1 MIVIER
7 EAPQLEYVYVSNPT
21 ATKKVNPSDYYYYTT
36 TPVQQQQEQY
46 YDDSYDNNGYY
57 SLASTSFS
65 SSTTSALYHY
75 YSSSDDEEERKRV
88 TFSNKNEVHYVQPI
102 NNSDHDL
109 FYSYHDEQRFR
120 EEYNLEKRLLA
131 QLEMLTMEY
140 YEGDLQDLLYAVEL
154 NRRRICHIAIV
165 HNNKI
170 HTYCHP
176 KQRDEYDDNNNSTVD
191 NFFDCDSFWT
201 GSMTWHL

>member
-21 ATKKVNPSDYYYYTT
+21 ATKKVNPSEYYYYTT
-36 TPVQQQQEQY
+36 TPVQQQEQY

-65 SSTTSALYHY
+65 SSTTSTPYY

-102 NNSDHDL
+102 NINNHDL
-109 FYSYHDEQRFR
+109 FYSYQDEQRFR

-131 QLEMLTMEY
+131 QLDMLTDTIEY
-140 YEGDLQDLLYAVEL
+140 YEGDLQDLLNAVEL
-154 NRRRICHIAIV
+154 N
-165 HNNKI
+165 
-170 HTYCHP
+170 
-176 KQRDEYDDNNNSTVD
+176 
-191 NFFDCDSFWT
+191 
-201 GSMTWHL
+201 